1 MAMRLEI
8 KHTVHRNLDTPSLAG
23 FYRKVGDY
31 MVSSTVRKINGGI
44 QPANA
49 PLTVA
54 VKKNSKTL
62 RDRGQ
67 LVSSISRTI
76 SDSSVAVGTNH
87 IGAKLNHFGGTVRAK
102 KTYLYIPASARTRT
116 MQRKYGP
123 GIKSTIDGM
132 RKSGY
137 RVWWQAKGSKGTV
150 LAKNGKRGKVFV
162 LYVLKKE
169 VTIPARPFLTIDE
182 TDRKVI
188 ASYAREELG
197 L

>member
-1 MAMRLEI
+1 MPMRFEV
-8 KHTVHRNLDTPSLAG
+8 KHIVHTEVKPRSMSR

-31 MVSSTVRKINGGI
+31 MVASTKRKINGDI

-49 PLTVA
+49 ALTVA

-67 LVSSISRTI
+67 LMSSISRTI

-87 IGAKLNHFGGTVRAK
+87 IGARLNHFGGTVKAK
-102 KTYLYIPASARTRT
+102 KSYLYIPASARTRKL
-116 MQRKYGP
+116 QRQFGP
-123 GIKSTIDGM
+123 GIKDTVDGM
-132 RKSGY
+132 RKGGY
-137 RVWWQAKGSKGTV
+137 RVWWQAKGSKGAV